1 VGDTGKITSNGSVFI
16 VTNTVK
22 LNPTTTLHQGYVG
35 EGSFAIGDGV
45 MAEVDGE
52 RRADI
57 ARNHTATHLLQYAL
71 RRVLGE
77 HVQQRGSLVAPE
89 RLRFDF
95 SHLSSL
101 SAEQLKEIQDI
112 VNHEVRANHP
122 VYDRQVPYKE
132 AVASGAIAL
141 FDEKYGDTVRVLSV
155 GKPPVSVEL
164 CGGTHVS
171 ATGQI
176 GLFQIIAESSIGA
189 GLRRIEA
196 VTGREAARAAG
207 EGNTTLFTVAK
218 MLETTPEALV
228 EKVQSLQAGL
238 DEARRRAVALE
249 KELALKDVSSF
260 LSQVR
265 EADGVKMLAARVKT
279 TRPDNLRD
287 LADALRDKLGSAVI
301 VLGTVSDDK
310 PYFVVSVTPD
320 LVARGYHAGNI
331 IREAA
336 RITGGGGGGKPNLA
350 QGGGKDPSKLDE
362 ALAAVPGLIRFKQ

>member
-1 VGDTGKITSNGSVFI
+1 
-16 VTNTVK
+16 
-22 LNPTTTLHQGYVG
+22 
-35 EGSFAIGDGV
+35 
-45 MAEVDGE
+45 
-52 RRADI
+52 
-57 ARNHTATHLLQYAL
+57 
-71 RRVLGE
+71 
-77 HVQQRGSLVAPE
+77 
-89 RLRFDF
+89 
-95 SHLSSL
+95 
-101 SAEQLKEIQDI
+101 
-112 VNHEVRANHP
+112 
-122 VYDRQVPYKE
+122 
-132 AVASGAIAL
+132 
-141 FDEKYGDTVRVLSV
+141 
-155 GKPPVSVEL
+155 
-164 CGGTHVS
+164 
-171 ATGQI
+171 
-176 GLFQIIAESSIGA
+176 
-189 GLRRIEA
+189 
-196 VTGREAARAAG
+196 
-207 EGNTTLFTVAK
+207 

-238 DEARRRAVALE
+238 DEARRRAGALE

-265 EADGVKMLAARVKT
+265 EADGVKMLAARVKS

-362 ALAAVPGLIRFKQ
+362 ALAAVPGLIRLKQ